1 MLTGLRIQNFKG
13 IKGPI
18 EIPIKPVTLL
28 YGVNSAGKSSVLHSM
43 HFIRALLENYDLNPT
58 GSPYAEDDIDLGG
71 FLNLLHKHSVGRR
84 MVLGYSLNLSSIDL
98 PEYGA
103 TSSVSISDKLKE
115 AYVEFG
121 FSADDQDHLPKLD
134 YYLVSLNGAD
144 VALVMPDAV
153 QAAAGKKR
161 LAHINVRHPLLE
173 SAAKSVAIDPV
184 EPVIDLELRK
194 LIPRTEDDDDD
205 LDAELT
211 GASKEEIESRREE
224 RKRGLAA
231 EYVLHGEHRDLL
243 KYPVTG
249 FRNGLPRWGKVVSS
263 PAFDELTG
271 DEFEEGADE
280 VDLLEFTPGVLTELI
295 VGPLEVL
302 RDLLVDSRAIGP
314 LRAIPKRRSNLDSV
328 TNEAGWYG
336 GLAAWSRL
344 HECSLAQLAEVNMW
358 LYDPSRLGT
367 GYSLEREEFREVPLQ
382 YLDAVRSC
390 ASPTLNLNWTL
401 VDALPITRRVWLV
414 DTKNHV
420 RVTPHDVGVGL
431 SQLIPVV
438 AASVDSHG
446 TLLLIEQPE
455 LHIHPRVQVSLGDL
469 YLQSAAKFGRNFL
482 IETHSEALLL
492 RMMKRIRQTRDGE
505 LPTDVPPASTDDI
518 AVYLIQNEGKG
529 VAVMQMR
536 MNDRGEF
543 LKPWPKGLFEE
554 SLRETF

>member
-13 IKGPI
+13 IEGPI

-43 HFIRALLENYDLNPT
+43 HFIRGLLENYDLNPT
-58 GSPYAEDDIDLGG
+58 GSPYAADDIDLGG

-103 TSSVSISDKLKE
+103 TSSISISDKLKE

-121 FSADDQDHLPKLD
+121 FSADDQDHSPKLD
-134 YYLVSLNGAD
+134 YYLVSLNGAN
-144 VALVMPDAV
+144 VALVMQDAV
-153 QAAAGKKR
+153 QAAAGTKR

-173 SAAKSVAIDPV
+173 SAAKSVAIDAV
-184 EPVIDLELRK
+184 AQVVDLELRK
-194 LIPRTEDDDDD
+194 LIPRTEDDDD
-205 LDAELT
+205 LDAELA
-211 GASKEEIESRREE
+211 GASQEEIKSRREE
-224 RKRGLAA
+224 RKRELAA
-231 EYVLHGEHRDLL
+231 EYASHSTHRDLL
-243 KYPVTG
+243 TYPVTG

-280 VDLLEFTPGVLTELI
+280 VDLLELTPGVLTEII

-302 RDLLVDSRAIGP
+302 RELLVDSRAIGP
-314 LRAIPKRRSNLDSV
+314 LRAIPKRRLNLDSV
-328 TNEAGWYG
+328 VNEAGWYG

-344 HECSLAQLAEVNMW
+344 HECSLSQLAEVNAW

-382 YLDAVRSC
+382 YLDAVRSG
-390 ASPTLNLNWTL
+390 ASPALNLNWTS
-401 VDALPITRRVWLV
+401 VDALPITRRIWLV
-414 DTKNHV
+414 DTKNRV

-455 LHIHPRVQVSLGDL
+455 LHIHPRVQVGLGDL

-492 RMMKRIRQTRDGE
+492 RMMKRIRQTHDGE

>member
-13 IKGPI
+13 IEGPI
-18 EIPIKPVTLL
+18 KIPIKPITLL

-43 HFIRALLENYDLNPT
+43 HFIRGVLENYDLNPT
-58 GSPYAEDDIDLGG
+58 GSPYAADDIDLGG

-103 TSSVSISDKLKE
+103 TSSISISDKLKE

-121 FSADDQDHLPKLD
+121 FSADDQDHSPKLD

-173 SAAKSVAIDPV
+173 SAAKSVAIDTVAPV
-184 EPVIDLELRK
+184 VDLELRK
-194 LIPRTEDDDDD
+194 LIPRTEDDDD
-205 LDAELT
+205 LDAELA
-211 GASKEEIESRREE
+211 GASQEEIQTRREK
-224 RKRGLAA
+224 RKRELAA
-231 EYVLHGEHRDLL
+231 EYIWHSEHRDLL
-243 KYPVTG
+243 TYSVAG

-263 PAFDELTG
+263 PAFDDITG
-271 DEFEEGADE
+271 DVFQDGADD
-280 VDLLEFTPGVLTELI
+280 VDLLELTPRVLTELI

-314 LRAIPKRRSNLDSV
+314 LRAIPKRRVNLDSV
-328 TNEAGWYG
+328 ANEVGWYG

-344 HECSLAQLAEVNMW
+344 HDCLPAQLAEVNSW
-358 LYDPSRLGT
+358 LYDPNRLGT
-367 GYSLEREEFREVPLQ
+367 GYGLEREEFREVPLQ
-382 YLDAVRSC
+382 YLKSVRSS
-390 ASPTLNLNWTL
+390 ASSALDLNWAS
-401 VDALPITRRVWLV
+401 VDALPVTRRVWLV
-414 DTKNHV
+414 DSKNHV

-438 AASVDSHG
+438 AASLDSHG
-446 TLLLIEQPE
+446 ALLLIEQPE
-455 LHIHPRVQVSLGDL
+455 LHIHPRVQVGLGDL

-492 RMMKRIRQTRDGE
+492 RIMKRIRQTKDGE
-505 LPTDVPPASTDDI
+505 LPTDVPPASADDV
-518 AVYLIQNEGKG
+518 AVYLIQNEGRG
-529 VAVMQMR
+529 VAIMQMR
-536 MNDRGEF
+536 MNERGEF
-543 LKPWPKGLFEE
+543 LKPWPQGLFEE